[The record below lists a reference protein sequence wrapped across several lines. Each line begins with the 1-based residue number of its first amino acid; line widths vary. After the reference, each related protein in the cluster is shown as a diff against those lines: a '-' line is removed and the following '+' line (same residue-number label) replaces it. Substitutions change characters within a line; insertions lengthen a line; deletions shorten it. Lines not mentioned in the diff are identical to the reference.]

1 MAGSAARTRLIDLTR
16 LTSRLGIGALT
27 GIDRVE
33 LAWACHLLSVQD
45 PLFGLVRMKLGY
57 ALLDRA
63 GVQGLVA
70 RVTGQVPLGPG
81 DRTGR
86 ILWRRNPQRARAE
99 ADLRRIAVAR
109 ALPWGL
115 ARLLRPLGGL
125 DYLNLGH
132 ANLTAPGLRT
142 IRRFGSVSVLL
153 HDTIPLDYPQF
164 TRAGIPP
171 VFARKLAAVSAHADR
186 VIHTTKDARAKSEA
200 HLAAAG
206 RVPPGI
212 VAPLGVGRA
221 QAGDL
226 PPGLG
231 ADPFVLALGTIEPRK
246 NLDLL
251 AKVWAA
257 TPGLPRLLVVG
268 NRGWAAPDL
277 FTILETTPGI
287 TLLGPLPD
295 ATVAAL
301 MDRALAL
308 IFPSFAEGYGLPPL
322 EAVAR
327 GLPVLCS
334 DLPVLRE
341 VLRDLPVYLDPTDVY
356 AWTKAIQSLGQTGAE
371 QTDRKAAAAGSGFD
385 LPTWE
390 AHFNLILTTPT
401 QDPLTGR

>member
-1 MAGSAARTRLIDLTR
+1 MGGPTNRCRLIDLTR
-16 LTSRLGIGALT
+16 LASRLGLGALT

-33 LAWACHLLSVQD
+33 LAWAEHLLSLDD
-45 PLFGLVRMKLGY
+45 PLYGLVRMKLGY

-63 GVQGLVA
+63 AVQGLVA
-70 RVTGQVPLGPG
+70 RVTGQVPLGP
-81 DRTGR
+81 DDWVGR
-86 ILWRRNPQRARAE
+86 ILWRHNPHRARAE

-109 ALPWGL
+109 AGPWAL
-115 ARLLRPLGGL
+115 ARLLRGLGGF
-125 DYLNLGH
+125 DYFNLGH
-132 ANLTAPGLRT
+132 ANLTARGLRT
-142 IRRFGSVSVLL
+142 IRRSGSVTVLL

-164 TRAGIPP
+164 TRSGIAP
-171 VFARKLAAVSAHADR
+171 VFARKLAAVAAYADR
-186 VIHTTKDARAKSEA
+186 VIHTTNDARSKSER

-212 VAPLGVGRA
+212 VAPLGVVRA
-221 QAGDL
+221 RAGDL
-226 PPGLG
+226 PKGLG

-251 AKVWAA
+251 ATIWAT
-257 TPGLPRLLVVG
+257 TPDLPRLLVVG

-277 FTILETTPGI
+277 FTRLQTTPGI

-308 IFPSFAEGYGLPPL
+308 VFPSFAEGYGLPPL
-322 EAVAR
+322 EAAAR

-356 AWTKAIQSLGQTGAE
+356 AWTKAIQSLRQTGAE
-371 QTDRKAAAAGSGFD
+371 QTDSEAATAGSGFD
-385 LPTWE
+385 NPTWE
-390 AHFNLILTTPT
+390 AHFNLILTNPA
-401 QDPLTGR
+401 QDSLTVR

>member
-1 MAGSAARTRLIDLTR
+1 MAGPTNRARLIDLTR
-16 LTSRLGIGALT
+16 LTSRLGMGALT

-33 LAWACHLLSVQD
+33 LAWAEHLMLLD
-45 PLFGLVRMKLGY
+45 APLYGLVRMKLGY

-63 GVQGLVA
+63 AVQGLVA

-81 DRTGR
+81 DWIGR
-86 ILWRRNPQRARAE
+86 FLWRSNPQRARAE
-99 ADLRRIAVAR
+99 ADIRRIAVLRGGGWA
-109 ALPWGL
+109 L
-115 ARLLRPLGGL
+115 ARLLRGLGGF
-125 DYLNLGH
+125 DYFNLGH
-132 ANLTAPGLRT
+132 ANLTARGLRT
-142 IRRFGSVSVLL
+142 IRRAGSVTVLL

-164 TRAGIPP
+164 TRPGTAP

-212 VAPLGVGRA
+212 VAPLGVWRA
-221 QAGDL
+221 KAGHP

-231 ADPFVLALGTIEPRK
+231 IDPFVLALGTIEPRK

-251 AKVWAA
+251 ATIWAA

-277 FTILETTPGI
+277 FTRLKTTPGI
-287 TLLGPLPD
+287 TLMGALPD

-308 IFPSFAEGYGLPPL
+308 VFPSFAEGFGLPPL
-322 EAVAR
+322 EAAAR

-341 VLRDLPVYLDPTDVY
+341 VLGHLPVYLDPTDVY
-356 AWTKAIQSLGQTGAE
+356 AWTKAIQSLDQAGAE
-371 QTDRKAAAAGSGFD
+371 QSDREVVAAGSGFD
-385 LPTWE
+385 VPTWK
-390 AHFNLILTTPT
+390 AHFNLILTRQT
-401 QDPLTGR
+401 QHPLTER